1 MQQDETH
8 LKQHQFHPSHIVV
21 SVCNG
26 EGQTQELMSLKSV
39 KYASDQIQRNGHVD
53 YRTIDGF

>member
-26 EGQTQELMSLKSV
+26 EGQTQELMSLESV
-39 KYASDQIQRNGHVD
+39 TGSFGSDTNK
-53 YRTIDGF
+53 